1 KDDGK
6 KVSDNSG
13 QDADDKKFAVKDQQS
28 KAMPNVGS
36 ATVESVSSTS
46 QETVEASDKNAF
58 SNLVNTSKLKTQAKV
73 NQKNADQNN
82 DGKDDGKKVSDNSGQ
97 DADDK
102 KVAVKDQQ
110 SKAMPNVGSATVE
123 SVSSTSQETVEAS
136 DRNAF
141 SNLVNNS
148 KSKTQAKVNQK
159 NADQNNDGKKVSDN
173 SGQDADDKKVAVKDQ
188 QSDEKQT
195 EKDQTATVQAEIQ
208 PVQLQEV
215 KAISETDVKPS
226 VTENQPSDAVTVSE
240 VSESD
245 SNQKLAT
252 IQQTVTIDGQTDE
265 AQAHPS
271 KDADEKTQAS
281 AATTQNGPTVGVQT
295 KDTVQTSL
303 EQMQAFQST
312 SVAQTQQTSQN
323 QVQQATNQ
331 PQQTQSIV
339 KVEEVGTVQNVETQA
354 SDAKV
359 DLNELATLN
368 NQAQAIQTAPADT
381 KAAFSAK
388 MNVATTRA
396 AEKLAQPIVEKVS
409 TSVAPNGELKTIT
422 LQLTPAKLGNVRIV
436 MHVSEQG
443 ISLKFNVQTDQAKQL
458 LQSVT
463 GKLEQILK
471 NAEANATQR
480 TTQSFNL
487 QKADQPE
494 TVTKTPQFEQDTSSL
509 LNSNQNGSQQFNQNS
524 MRQMRTVNG
533 YRKAP
538 VLETKQEDEDKKEQV
553 PTSTISILA

>member
-1 KDDGK
+1 MGK
-6 KVSDNSG
+6 
-13 QDADDKKFAVKDQQS
+13 AI
-28 KAMPNVGS
+28 PNVNS
-36 ATVESVSSTS
+36 VAVESVSSTS
-46 QETVEASDKNAF
+46 QKTVKASDKNAF
-58 SNLVNTSKLKTQAKV
+58 SKLVNKSRSKTQAKV
-73 NQKNADQNN
+73 NQKNVGQNN
-82 DGKDDGKKVSDNSGQ
+82 DGKDDGKKVSDNSKQ

-102 KVAVKDQQ
+102 KVVVKDQQ
-110 SKAMPNVGSATVE
+110 
-123 SVSSTSQETVEAS
+123 
-136 DRNAF
+136 F
-141 SNLVNNS
+141 
-148 KSKTQAKVNQK
+148 
-159 NADQNNDGKKVSDN
+159 
-173 SGQDADDKKVAVKDQ
+173 
-188 QSDEKQT
+188 DEKQT

-208 PVQLQEV
+208 PVQVQEV

-226 VTENQPSDAVTVSE
+226 VTEDQTSDAATVSE

-245 SNQKLAT
+245 SDQKSAT
-252 IQQTVTIDGQTDE
+252 VQQTGTTDVQTE
-265 AQAHPS
+265 EVQAQPAE
-271 KDADEKTQAS
+271 DADEKTQAS
-281 AATTQNGPTVGVQT
+281 AAMAQNEQTVDVQT
-295 KDTVQTSL
+295 NVQTSQ
-303 EQMQAFQST
+303 EQMQAVQAT
-312 SVAQTQQTSQN
+312 SVAQTQQTNQN

-331 PQQTQSIV
+331 PQQTQSTV

-368 NQAQAIQTAPADT
+368 NQAQALQSAPADT

-409 TSVAPNGELKTIT
+409 TSVGQNGGLKTIT
-422 LQLTPAKLGNVRIV
+422 LQLTPAKLGNVRVV

-443 ISLKFNVQTDQAKQL
+443 ISLKFNVQNDQAKQL

-480 TTQSFNL
+480 ATQSFNL
-487 QKADQPE
+487 QKTDQPE

-509 LNSNQNGSQQFNQNS
+509 LNSNQNGSQQFNQNG

>member
-1 KDDGK
+1 ME
-6 KVSDNSG
+6 KV
-13 QDADDKKFAVKDQQS
+13 
-28 KAMPNVGS
+28 MPNVGS

-46 QETVEASDKNAF
+46 PKTVKASDKNAF
-58 SNLVNTSKLKTQAKV
+58 SKLVNKSKSKTQAKV
-73 NQKNADQNN
+73 NQKNANQNN
-82 DGKDDGKKVSDNSGQ
+82 DGKDDGKKVSDNS
-97 DADDK
+97 K
-102 KVAVKDQQ
+102 
-110 SKAMPNVGSATVE
+110 
-123 SVSSTSQETVEAS
+123 
-136 DRNAF
+136 
-141 SNLVNNS
+141 
-148 KSKTQAKVNQK
+148 
-159 NADQNNDGKKVSDN
+159 
-173 SGQDADDKKVAVKDQ
+173 QDADDKKVAVKDQ

-208 PVQLQEV
+208 PVQVQEV

-226 VTENQPSDAVTVSE
+226 VTENQTSNAATVSE

-245 SNQKLAT
+245 SDQKLAT
-252 IQQTVTIDGQTDE
+252 IQQTVTIDVQTDE
-265 AQAHPS
+265 AQAQPAE
-271 KDADEKTQAS
+271 DADEKTQAS
-281 AATTQNGPTVGVQT
+281 AATTQNGQTVDVQT
-295 KDTVQTSL
+295 KDNVQTSR
-303 EQMQAFQST
+303 EQMQAVQDT
-312 SVAQTQQTSQN
+312 SVAQTQQTNQN

-331 PQQTQSIV
+331 PQQTQSTV

-368 NQAQAIQTAPADT
+368 NQAQAIQTSPADT

-396 AEKLAQPIVEKVS
+396 AEKLAQPIVEKIS
-409 TSVAPNGELKTIT
+409 TSVAPNGGLKTIT

-436 MHVSEQG
+436 MHVSELG

-509 LNSNQNGSQQFNQNS
+509 LNSNQNGSQQFNQNG

>member
-1 KDDGK
+1 MGK
-6 KVSDNSG
+6 
-13 QDADDKKFAVKDQQS
+13 AI
-28 KAMPNVGS
+28 PNVNS
-36 ATVESVSSTS
+36 VAVESVSSTS
-46 QETVEASDKNAF
+46 QKTVKASDKNAF
-58 SNLVNTSKLKTQAKV
+58 SKLVNKSRSKTQAKV
-73 NQKNADQNN
+73 NQKNVGQNN
-82 DGKDDGKKVSDNSGQ
+82 DGKDDGKKVSDNSKQ

-110 SKAMPNVGSATVE
+110 
-123 SVSSTSQETVEAS
+123 
-136 DRNAF
+136 F
-141 SNLVNNS
+141 
-148 KSKTQAKVNQK
+148 
-159 NADQNNDGKKVSDN
+159 
-173 SGQDADDKKVAVKDQ
+173 
-188 QSDEKQT
+188 DEKQT
-195 EKDQTATVQAEIQ
+195 EKDQTATVRAEIQ
-208 PVQLQEV
+208 PVQVQEV

-226 VTENQPSDAVTVSE
+226 VTEDQTSDAATVSE

-245 SNQKLAT
+245 SDQKSAT
-252 IQQTVTIDGQTDE
+252 VQQTGTTEVQTE
-265 AQAHPS
+265 EVQAQPAE
-271 KDADEKTQAS
+271 DADEKTQAS
-281 AATTQNGPTVGVQT
+281 AAMAQNEQTVDVQT
-295 KDTVQTSL
+295 NVQTSQ
-303 EQMQAFQST
+303 EQMQAVQAT
-312 SVAQTQQTSQN
+312 SVAQTQQTNQN

-331 PQQTQSIV
+331 PQQTQSTV

-368 NQAQAIQTAPADT
+368 NQAQALQSAPADT

-409 TSVAPNGELKTIT
+409 TSVGQNGGLKTIT
-422 LQLTPAKLGNVRIV
+422 LQLTPAKLGNVRVV

-443 ISLKFNVQTDQAKQL
+443 ISLKFNVQNDQAKQL

-480 TTQSFNL
+480 ATQSFNL
-487 QKADQPE
+487 QKTDQPE

-509 LNSNQNGSQQFNQNS
+509 LNSNQNGSQQFNQNG

>member
-1 KDDGK
+1 MGK
-6 KVSDNSG
+6 
-13 QDADDKKFAVKDQQS
+13 AI
-28 KAMPNVGS
+28 PNVNS
-36 ATVESVSSTS
+36 VAVESVSSTS
-46 QETVEASDKNAF
+46 QKTVKASDKNAF
-58 SNLVNTSKLKTQAKV
+58 SKLVNKSRSKTQAKV
-73 NQKNADQNN
+73 NQKNVGQNN
-82 DGKDDGKKVSDNSGQ
+82 DGKDDGKKVSDNSKQ

-110 SKAMPNVGSATVE
+110 
-123 SVSSTSQETVEAS
+123 
-136 DRNAF
+136 F
-141 SNLVNNS
+141 
-148 KSKTQAKVNQK
+148 
-159 NADQNNDGKKVSDN
+159 
-173 SGQDADDKKVAVKDQ
+173 
-188 QSDEKQT
+188 DEKQT

-208 PVQLQEV
+208 PVQVQEV

-226 VTENQPSDAVTVSE
+226 VTEDQTSDAATVSE

-245 SNQKLAT
+245 SDQKSAT
-252 IQQTVTIDGQTDE
+252 VQQTDTTDVQTE
-265 AQAHPS
+265 EVQAQPAE
-271 KDADEKTQAS
+271 DADEKTQAS
-281 AATTQNGPTVGVQT
+281 AAMAQNEQTVDVQT
-295 KDTVQTSL
+295 NVQTSQ
-303 EQMQAFQST
+303 EQMQAVQAT
-312 SVAQTQQTSQN
+312 SVAQTQQTNQN

-331 PQQTQSIV
+331 PQQTQSTV

-368 NQAQAIQTAPADT
+368 NQAQALQSAPADT

-409 TSVAPNGELKTIT
+409 TSVGQNGGLKTIT
-422 LQLTPAKLGNVRIV
+422 LQLTPAKLGNVRVV

-443 ISLKFNVQTDQAKQL
+443 ISLKFNVQNDQAKQL

-480 TTQSFNL
+480 ATQSFNL
-487 QKADQPE
+487 QKTDQPE

-509 LNSNQNGSQQFNQNS
+509 LNSNQNGSQQFNQNG

>member
-1 KDDGK
+1 ME
-6 KVSDNSG
+6 KV
-13 QDADDKKFAVKDQQS
+13 
-28 KAMPNVGS
+28 MPNVGS
-36 ATVESVSSTS
+36 VTVEAVSSTS
-46 QETVEASDKNAF
+46 QKTVKASDKNAF
-58 SNLVNTSKLKTQAKV
+58 SKLVNKSKSKTQTKV
-73 NQKNADQNN
+73 NQKKAGQNN
-82 DGKDDGKKVSDNSGQ
+82 AGKDDGKKVSDNSKQ

-102 KVAVKDQQ
+102 KVA
-110 SKAMPNVGSATVE
+110 G
-123 SVSSTSQETVEAS
+123 
-136 DRNAF
+136 
-141 SNLVNNS
+141 
-148 KSKTQAKVNQK
+148 
-159 NADQNNDGKKVSDN
+159 
-173 SGQDADDKKVAVKDQ
+173 KDQ

-195 EKDQTATVQAEIQ
+195 EKDQTATVQAE
-208 PVQLQEV
+208 VQQVQVQEV

-226 VTENQPSDAVTVSE
+226 VTENKTSDAATVSE

-245 SNQKLAT
+245 SDQKSAT
-252 IQQTVTIDGQTDE
+252 VQQTGTTDVQTE
-265 AQAHPS
+265 EVQAQPAE
-271 KDADEKTQAS
+271 DADEKTQAS
-281 AATTQNGPTVGVQT
+281 AAMAQNEQTVDVQT
-295 KDTVQTSL
+295 NVQTNVQTSQ
-303 EQMQAFQST
+303 EQMQAVQAT
-312 SVAQTQQTSQN
+312 SVAQTQQTAQN

-331 PQQTQSIV
+331 PQQTQSTV

-409 TSVAPNGELKTIT
+409 TSVAPNGGLKTIT

-509 LNSNQNGSQQFNQNS
+509 LNSNQNGSQQFNQNG

>member
-1 KDDGK
+1 ME
-6 KVSDNSG
+6 KV
-13 QDADDKKFAVKDQQS
+13 
-28 KAMPNVGS
+28 MPNVGS
-36 ATVESVSSTS
+36 VAVESVSGTS
-46 QETVEASDKNAF
+46 QKTVKASDKNAF
-58 SNLVNTSKLKTQAKV
+58 SKLVNKSRSKTQTKV
-73 NQKNADQNN
+73 NQKKAGQNN
-82 DGKDDGKKVSDNSGQ
+82 GGKDDGKKVSDNS
-97 DADDK
+97 K
-102 KVAVKDQQ
+102 
-110 SKAMPNVGSATVE
+110 
-123 SVSSTSQETVEAS
+123 
-136 DRNAF
+136 
-141 SNLVNNS
+141 
-148 KSKTQAKVNQK
+148 
-159 NADQNNDGKKVSDN
+159 
-173 SGQDADDKKVAVKDQ
+173 QDADDKKVAVKDQ

-195 EKDQTATVQAEIQ
+195 EKNQTTDETQTATVQAE
-208 PVQLQEV
+208 VQQVQVQEV

-226 VTENQPSDAVTVSE
+226 VTENQTSDAATVSE

-245 SNQKLAT
+245 SNQKPAT
-252 IQQTVTIDGQTDE
+252 IQQTGTTDVQTEE
-265 AQAHPS
+265 AQAQPAE
-271 KDADEKTQAS
+271 DADEKTQAS
-281 AATTQNGPTVGVQT
+281 AATTQNGQTVDVQT
-295 KDTVQTSL
+295 KDNVQTSR
-303 EQMQAFQST
+303 EQMQAVQAT
-312 SVAQTQQTSQN
+312 SVAQTQQTAQN
-323 QVQQATNQ
+323 KVQQATNQ
-331 PQQTQSIV
+331 PQQTQSTV

-368 NQAQAIQTAPADT
+368 NQAQALQSAPADT

-409 TSVAPNGELKTIT
+409 TSVGQNGGLKTIT
-422 LQLTPAKLGNVRIV
+422 LQLTPAKLGNVRVV

-471 NAEANATQR
+471 NAEANSTQR
-480 TTQSFNL
+480 ATQSFNL
-487 QKADQPE
+487 QKTDQPE

-509 LNSNQNGSQQFNQNS
+509 LNSNQNGSQQFNQNG

-538 VLETKQEDEDKKEQV
+538 VLKTKQEDEDKKEQV

>member
-1 KDDGK
+1 ME
-6 KVSDNSG
+6 KV
-13 QDADDKKFAVKDQQS
+13 
-28 KAMPNVGS
+28 MPNVGS
-36 ATVESVSSTS
+36 ATVESVSGTS
-46 QETVEASDKNAF
+46 PKTVKASDKNAF
-58 SNLVNTSKLKTQAKV
+58 SKLVNKSKSKTQAKV

-82 DGKDDGKKVSDNSGQ
+82 DGKDDGKKVSDNSKQ

-102 KVAVKDQQ
+102 KVA
-110 SKAMPNVGSATVE
+110 G
-123 SVSSTSQETVEAS
+123 
-136 DRNAF
+136 
-141 SNLVNNS
+141 
-148 KSKTQAKVNQK
+148 
-159 NADQNNDGKKVSDN
+159 
-173 SGQDADDKKVAVKDQ
+173 KDQ

-208 PVQLQEV
+208 PVQVQEV

-226 VTENQPSDAVTVSE
+226 VTENQTSDATTVSE

-245 SNQKLAT
+245 SDQKSAM
-252 IQQTVTIDGQTDE
+252 IQQTVTIDVQTDE
-265 AQAHPS
+265 AQAQPAE
-271 KDADEKTQAS
+271 DADEKTQAS
-281 AATTQNGPTVGVQT
+281 AATTQNGQTVDVQT
-295 KDTVQTSL
+295 KDNVQTSR
-303 EQMQAFQST
+303 EQMQAVQAT

-331 PQQTQSIV
+331 PQQTQSTV

-368 NQAQAIQTAPADT
+368 NQAQAIQTALADT

-396 AEKLAQPIVEKVS
+396 AEKLAQPIVEKIS
-409 TSVAPNGELKTIT
+409 TSVAPNGGLKTIT

-509 LNSNQNGSQQFNQNS
+509 LNSNQNGSQQFNQNG

>member
-1 KDDGK
+1 ME
-6 KVSDNSG
+6 KV
-13 QDADDKKFAVKDQQS
+13 
-28 KAMPNVGS
+28 MPNVGS
-36 ATVESVSSTS
+36 TTVESVSGTS
-46 QETVEASDKNAF
+46 QKTVKASDKNAF
-58 SNLVNTSKLKTQAKV
+58 SKLVNKSKSKTQAKV

-82 DGKDDGKKVSDNSGQ
+82 DGKDDGKKVSDNSKQ

-102 KVAVKDQQ
+102 KVA
-110 SKAMPNVGSATVE
+110 G
-123 SVSSTSQETVEAS
+123 
-136 DRNAF
+136 
-141 SNLVNNS
+141 
-148 KSKTQAKVNQK
+148 
-159 NADQNNDGKKVSDN
+159 
-173 SGQDADDKKVAVKDQ
+173 KDQ

-195 EKDQTATVQAEIQ
+195 EKDQTATVQ
-208 PVQLQEV
+208 VQEV

-226 VTENQPSDAVTVSE
+226 VTENQTSDATTVSE

-245 SNQKLAT
+245 SDQKSAM
-252 IQQTVTIDGQTDE
+252 IQQTVTIDVQTDE
-265 AQAHPS
+265 AQAQPAE
-271 KDADEKTQAS
+271 DADEKTQAS
-281 AATTQNGPTVGVQT
+281 AATTQNGQTVDVQT
-295 KDTVQTSL
+295 KDNVQTSR
-303 EQMQAFQST
+303 EQMQAVQAT

-331 PQQTQSIV
+331 PQQTQSTV

-396 AEKLAQPIVEKVS
+396 AEKLAQPIVEKIS
-409 TSVAPNGELKTIT
+409 TSVAPNGGLKTIT

-509 LNSNQNGSQQFNQNS
+509 LNSNQNGSQQFNQNG

>member
-1 KDDGK
+1 ME
-6 KVSDNSG
+6 KV
-13 QDADDKKFAVKDQQS
+13 
-28 KAMPNVGS
+28 MPNVGS
-36 ATVESVSSTS
+36 ATVESVSGTS
-46 QETVEASDKNAF
+46 QKTVKASDKNAF
-58 SNLVNTSKLKTQAKV
+58 SKLVNKSRSKTQTKV
-73 NQKNADQNN
+73 NQKNAGQDN
-82 DGKDDGKKVSDNSGQ
+82 DGKDDGKKVSDN
-97 DADDK
+97 
-102 KVAVKDQQ
+102 
-110 SKAMPNVGSATVE
+110 
-123 SVSSTSQETVEAS
+123 
-136 DRNAF
+136 
-141 SNLVNNS
+141 
-148 KSKTQAKVNQK
+148 AK
-159 NADQNNDGKKVSDN
+159 QND
-173 SGQDADDKKVAVKDQ
+173 DDKKVAVKDQ

-195 EKDQTATVQAEIQ
+195 EKDQTATVQTEIQ
-208 PVQLQEV
+208 PVQVQEV

-226 VTENQPSDAVTVSE
+226 VTENQTSDASTVSE

-245 SNQKLAT
+245 SDQKSAT
-252 IQQTVTIDGQTDE
+252 IQQTVTIDVQTDE
-265 AQAHPS
+265 AQAQPAE
-271 KDADEKTQAS
+271 DADEKTQAP
-281 AATTQNGPTVGVQT
+281 AATTQNGQTVDVQT
-295 KDTVQTSL
+295 KDNVQTSR
-303 EQMQAFQST
+303 EQMQAVQAT
-312 SVAQTQQTSQN
+312 SVAQTQQTNQN

-331 PQQTQSIV
+331 PQQAQTTV

-409 TSVAPNGELKTIT
+409 TSVAPNGGLKTIT
-422 LQLTPAKLGNVRIV
+422 LQLTPAKLGNVRVV

-443 ISLKFNVQTDQAKQL
+443 ISLKFNVQNDQAKQL

-487 QKADQPE
+487 QKTDQPE

-509 LNSNQNGSQQFNQNS
+509 LNSNQNGSQQFNQNG

>member
-1 KDDGK
+1 MGK
-6 KVSDNSG
+6 
-13 QDADDKKFAVKDQQS
+13 AI
-28 KAMPNVGS
+28 PNVNS
-36 ATVESVSSTS
+36 VAVESVSSTS
-46 QETVEASDKNAF
+46 QKTVKASDKNAF
-58 SNLVNTSKLKTQAKV
+58 SKLVNKSRSKTQAKV
-73 NQKNADQNN
+73 NQKNVGQNN
-82 DGKDDGKKVSDNSGQ
+82 DGKDDGKKVSDNSKQ

-110 SKAMPNVGSATVE
+110 
-123 SVSSTSQETVEAS
+123 
-136 DRNAF
+136 F
-141 SNLVNNS
+141 
-148 KSKTQAKVNQK
+148 
-159 NADQNNDGKKVSDN
+159 
-173 SGQDADDKKVAVKDQ
+173 
-188 QSDEKQT
+188 DEKQT

-208 PVQLQEV
+208 PVQVQEV

-226 VTENQPSDAVTVSE
+226 VTEDQTSDAATVSE

-245 SNQKLAT
+245 SDQKSAT
-252 IQQTVTIDGQTDE
+252 VQQTGTTDVQTE
-265 AQAHPS
+265 EVQAQPAE
-271 KDADEKTQAS
+271 DADEKTQAS
-281 AATTQNGPTVGVQT
+281 AAMAQNEQTVDVQT
-295 KDTVQTSL
+295 NVQTSQ
-303 EQMQAFQST
+303 EQMQAVQAT
-312 SVAQTQQTSQN
+312 SVAQTQQTNQN

-331 PQQTQSIV
+331 PQQTQSTV

-396 AEKLAQPIVEKVS
+396 AEKLAQPIVEKIS
-409 TSVAPNGELKTIT
+409 TSVAPNGGLKTIT

-443 ISLKFNVQTDQAKQL
+443 ISLKFNVQNDQAKQL

-480 TTQSFNL
+480 ATQSFNL
-487 QKADQPE
+487 QKTDQPE

-509 LNSNQNGSQQFNQNS
+509 LNSNQNGSQQFNQNG

>member
-1 KDDGK
+1 ME
-6 KVSDNSG
+6 KV
-13 QDADDKKFAVKDQQS
+13 
-28 KAMPNVGS
+28 MPNVGS
-36 ATVESVSSTS
+36 ATVESVSGTS
-46 QETVEASDKNAF
+46 PKTVKASDKNAF
-58 SNLVNTSKLKTQAKV
+58 SKLVNKSKSKTQAKV

-82 DGKDDGKKVSDNSGQ
+82 DGKDDGKKVSDNSKQ

-102 KVAVKDQQ
+102 KVA
-110 SKAMPNVGSATVE
+110 G
-123 SVSSTSQETVEAS
+123 
-136 DRNAF
+136 
-141 SNLVNNS
+141 
-148 KSKTQAKVNQK
+148 
-159 NADQNNDGKKVSDN
+159 
-173 SGQDADDKKVAVKDQ
+173 KDQ

-195 EKDQTATVQAEIQ
+195 EKDQTATVQAE
-208 PVQLQEV
+208 VQQVQVQEV

-226 VTENQPSDAVTVSE
+226 VTENKTSDAATVSE

-245 SNQKLAT
+245 SDQKSAT
-252 IQQTVTIDGQTDE
+252 VQQTGTIDVQTDE
-265 AQAHPS
+265 AQAQPAE
-271 KDADEKTQAS
+271 DADEKTQAS
-281 AATTQNGPTVGVQT
+281 AAMAQNEQTVDVQT
-295 KDTVQTSL
+295 NVQTSQ
-303 EQMQAFQST
+303 EQMQAVQAT
-312 SVAQTQQTSQN
+312 SVAQTQQTNQN

-331 PQQTQSIV
+331 PQQTQSTV
-339 KVEEVGTVQNVETQA
+339 KVEEVGTVQNVEAQA

-368 NQAQAIQTAPADT
+368 NQAQALQSAPADT

-396 AEKLAQPIVEKVS
+396 AEKLAQPIVEKIS
-409 TSVAPNGELKTIT
+409 TSVAPNGGLKTIT

-509 LNSNQNGSQQFNQNS
+509 LNSNQNGSQQFNQNG

>member
-1 KDDGK
+1 ME
-6 KVSDNSG
+6 KV
-13 QDADDKKFAVKDQQS
+13 
-28 KAMPNVGS
+28 MPNVGS
-36 ATVESVSSTS
+36 ATVESVSGTS
-46 QETVEASDKNAF
+46 PKTVKASNKNAF
-58 SNLVNTSKLKTQAKV
+58 SKLVNKSKSKTQAKV

-82 DGKDDGKKVSDNSGQ
+82 DGKDDGKKVSDNSKQ

-102 KVAVKDQQ
+102 KVA
-110 SKAMPNVGSATVE
+110 G
-123 SVSSTSQETVEAS
+123 
-136 DRNAF
+136 
-141 SNLVNNS
+141 
-148 KSKTQAKVNQK
+148 
-159 NADQNNDGKKVSDN
+159 
-173 SGQDADDKKVAVKDQ
+173 KDQ

-195 EKDQTATVQAEIQ
+195 EKDQTATVQ
-208 PVQLQEV
+208 VQEV

-226 VTENQPSDAVTVSE
+226 VTENQTSDATTVSE

-245 SNQKLAT
+245 SDQKSAM
-252 IQQTVTIDGQTDE
+252 IQQTGTIDVQTDE
-265 AQAHPS
+265 AQAQPAE
-271 KDADEKTQAS
+271 DADEKTQAS
-281 AATTQNGPTVGVQT
+281 AATTQNGQTVDVQT
-295 KDTVQTSL
+295 KDNVQTSR
-303 EQMQAFQST
+303 EQMQAVQAT

-331 PQQTQSIV
+331 PQQTQSTV

-396 AEKLAQPIVEKVS
+396 AEKLAQPIVEKIS
-409 TSVAPNGELKTIT
+409 TSVAPNGGLKTIT

-509 LNSNQNGSQQFNQNS
+509 LNSNQNGSQQFNQNG

>member
-1 KDDGK
+1 ME
-6 KVSDNSG
+6 KV
-13 QDADDKKFAVKDQQS
+13 
-28 KAMPNVGS
+28 MPNVGS
-36 ATVESVSSTS
+36 ATVESVSGTS
-46 QETVEASDKNAF
+46 PKTVKASDKNAF
-58 SNLVNTSKLKTQAKV
+58 SKLVNKSKSKTQAKV

-82 DGKDDGKKVSDNSGQ
+82 DGKDDGKKVSDNSKQ

-102 KVAVKDQQ
+102 KVA
-110 SKAMPNVGSATVE
+110 G
-123 SVSSTSQETVEAS
+123 
-136 DRNAF
+136 
-141 SNLVNNS
+141 
-148 KSKTQAKVNQK
+148 
-159 NADQNNDGKKVSDN
+159 
-173 SGQDADDKKVAVKDQ
+173 KDQ

-195 EKDQTATVQAEIQ
+195 EKDQTATVQAE
-208 PVQLQEV
+208 VQQVQVQEV

-226 VTENQPSDAVTVSE
+226 VTENKTSDAATVSE

-245 SNQKLAT
+245 SDQKSAT
-252 IQQTVTIDGQTDE
+252 VQQTGTTDVQTE
-265 AQAHPS
+265 EVQAQPAE
-271 KDADEKTQAS
+271 DADEKTQAS
-281 AATTQNGPTVGVQT
+281 AAMAQNEQTVDVQT
-295 KDTVQTSL
+295 NVQTSQ
-303 EQMQAFQST
+303 EQMQAVQAT
-312 SVAQTQQTSQN
+312 SVAQTQQTNQN

-331 PQQTQSIV
+331 PQQTQSTV

-396 AEKLAQPIVEKVS
+396 AEKLAQPIVEKIS
-409 TSVAPNGELKTIT
+409 TSVAPNGGLKTIT

-509 LNSNQNGSQQFNQNS
+509 LNSNQNGSQQFNQNG

>member
-1 KDDGK
+1 MGK
-6 KVSDNSG
+6 TI
-13 QDADDKKFAVKDQQS
+13 
-28 KAMPNVGS
+28 PNVS
-36 ATVESVSSTS
+36 SVAVESVSGTS
-46 QETVEASDKNAF
+46 QKTVKASDKNAF
-58 SNLVNTSKLKTQAKV
+58 SKLVNKSRSKTQAKV
-73 NQKNADQNN
+73 NQKNAGQNN
-82 DGKDDGKKVSDNSGQ
+82 DGKDDGKKVSDNS
-97 DADDK
+97 K
-102 KVAVKDQQ
+102 
-110 SKAMPNVGSATVE
+110 
-123 SVSSTSQETVEAS
+123 
-136 DRNAF
+136 R
-141 SNLVNNS
+141 
-148 KSKTQAKVNQK
+148 
-159 NADQNNDGKKVSDN
+159 
-173 SGQDADDKKVAVKDQ
+173 DADDKKVAVKDQ

-208 PVQLQEV
+208 PVQVQEV

-226 VTENQPSDAVTVSE
+226 VTEDQTSDAATVSE

-245 SNQKLAT
+245 SEQKPAT
-252 IQQTVTIDGQTDE
+252 IQQTVTIDVQTDE
-265 AQAHPS
+265 AQAQPVE
-271 KDADEKTQAS
+271 DADEKAQAS
-281 AATTQNGPTVGVQT
+281 AATTQNGQIV
-295 KDTVQTSL
+295 DVQTSR
-303 EQMQAFQST
+303 EQMQAVQAT
-312 SVAQTQQTSQN
+312 SVAQTQQTNQN

-331 PQQTQSIV
+331 PQQTQSTV

-409 TSVAPNGELKTIT
+409 TSVAPNGGLKTIT

-509 LNSNQNGSQQFNQNS
+509 LNSNQNGSQQFNQNG

>member
-1 KDDGK
+1 ME
-6 KVSDNSG
+6 KV
-13 QDADDKKFAVKDQQS
+13 
-28 KAMPNVGS
+28 MPNVGS
-36 ATVESVSSTS
+36 ATVESVSGTS
-46 QETVEASDKNAF
+46 PKTVKASDKNAF
-58 SNLVNTSKLKTQAKV
+58 SKLVNKSKSKTQAKV

-82 DGKDDGKKVSDNSGQ
+82 DGKDDGKKVSDNSKQ

-102 KVAVKDQQ
+102 KVA
-110 SKAMPNVGSATVE
+110 G
-123 SVSSTSQETVEAS
+123 
-136 DRNAF
+136 
-141 SNLVNNS
+141 
-148 KSKTQAKVNQK
+148 
-159 NADQNNDGKKVSDN
+159 
-173 SGQDADDKKVAVKDQ
+173 KDQ

-195 EKDQTATVQAEIQ
+195 EKDQTATVQAE
-208 PVQLQEV
+208 VQQVQVQEV

-226 VTENQPSDAVTVSE
+226 VTENKTSDAATVSE

-245 SNQKLAT
+245 SDQKSAT
-252 IQQTVTIDGQTDE
+252 VQQTGTTDVQTE
-265 AQAHPS
+265 EVQAQPAE
-271 KDADEKTQAS
+271 DADEKTQAS
-281 AATTQNGPTVGVQT
+281 AAMAQNEQTVDVQT
-295 KDTVQTSL
+295 NVQTSQ
-303 EQMQAFQST
+303 EQMQAVQAT
-312 SVAQTQQTSQN
+312 SVAQTQQTNQN

-331 PQQTQSIV
+331 PQQTQSTV
-339 KVEEVGTVQNVETQA
+339 KVEEVGTVQNVEAQA

-368 NQAQAIQTAPADT
+368 NQARAIQSAPADT

-409 TSVAPNGELKTIT
+409 TSVGQNGGLKTIT
-422 LQLTPAKLGNVRIV
+422 LQLTPAKLGNVRVV

-487 QKADQPE
+487 QKTDQPE

-509 LNSNQNGSQQFNQNS
+509 LNSNQNGSQQFNQNG

>member
-1 KDDGK
+1 ME
-6 KVSDNSG
+6 KVMS
-13 QDADDKKFAVKDQQS
+13 
-28 KAMPNVGS
+28 NVGS
-36 ATVESVSSTS
+36 ATVESVSGTS
-46 QETVEASDKNAF
+46 QKTVKASDKNAF
-58 SNLVNTSKLKTQAKV
+58 SKLVNKSRSKTQAKV
-73 NQKNADQNN
+73 NQKNAGQNN
-82 DGKDDGKKVSDNSGQ
+82 DGKDDGKKVSDNS
-97 DADDK
+97 K
-102 KVAVKDQQ
+102 
-110 SKAMPNVGSATVE
+110 
-123 SVSSTSQETVEAS
+123 
-136 DRNAF
+136 
-141 SNLVNNS
+141 
-148 KSKTQAKVNQK
+148 
-159 NADQNNDGKKVSDN
+159 
-173 SGQDADDKKVAVKDQ
+173 QDADDKKVAVKDQ

-195 EKDQTATVQAEIQ
+195 EKDQTATVQ
-208 PVQLQEV
+208 VQEV

-226 VTENQPSDAVTVSE
+226 VTENQTSDSATVSE

-245 SNQKLAT
+245 SDQKLAT
-252 IQQTVTIDGQTDE
+252 IQQTVTIDVQTDE
-265 AQAHPS
+265 AQAQPAE
-271 KDADEKTQAS
+271 DADEKTQAP
-281 AATTQNGPTVGVQT
+281 AATTQNGQTVDVQT
-295 KDTVQTSL
+295 KDNVQTSR
-303 EQMQAFQST
+303 EQMQAVQAT
-312 SVAQTQQTSQN
+312 SVAQTQQTNQN

-331 PQQTQSIV
+331 PQQTQSTV

-409 TSVAPNGELKTIT
+409 TSVAPNGGLKTIT

-509 LNSNQNGSQQFNQNS
+509 LNSNQNGSQQFNQNG

>member
-1 KDDGK
+1 ME
-6 KVSDNSG
+6 KV
-13 QDADDKKFAVKDQQS
+13 
-28 KAMPNVGS
+28 MPNVGS
-36 ATVESVSSTS
+36 TTVESVSGTS
-46 QETVEASDKNAF
+46 QKTVKASDKNAF
-58 SNLVNTSKLKTQAKV
+58 SKLVNKSKSKTQAKV
-73 NQKNADQNN
+73 NQKNAGQNN
-82 DGKDDGKKVSDNSGQ
+82 DGKDDGKKVSDNS
-97 DADDK
+97 K
-102 KVAVKDQQ
+102 
-110 SKAMPNVGSATVE
+110 
-123 SVSSTSQETVEAS
+123 
-136 DRNAF
+136 
-141 SNLVNNS
+141 
-148 KSKTQAKVNQK
+148 
-159 NADQNNDGKKVSDN
+159 
-173 SGQDADDKKVAVKDQ
+173 QDADDKKVAVKDQ

-195 EKDQTATVQAEIQ
+195 EKDQTTDETQVATVQAEIQ
-208 PVQLQEV
+208 PGHVQEI

-226 VTENQPSDAVTVSE
+226 VTENQTSDAATVSE

-245 SNQKLAT
+245 SDQKLAT
-252 IQQTVTIDGQTDE
+252 IQQTVTIDVQTDE
-265 AQAHPS
+265 AQAQPAE
-271 KDADEKTQAS
+271 DADEKTQAS
-281 AATTQNGPTVGVQT
+281 AAMAQNEQTVDVQT
-295 KDTVQTSL
+295 NVQTSQK
-303 EQMQAFQST
+303 QMQAVQAT
-312 SVAQTQQTSQN
+312 SVAQTQQTNQN

-331 PQQTQSIV
+331 PQQTQSTV
-339 KVEEVGTVQNVETQA
+339 KVEEVGTVQNVEAQA

-368 NQAQAIQTAPADT
+368 NQAQALQSAPADT

-409 TSVAPNGELKTIT
+409 TSVGQNGGLKTIT
-422 LQLTPAKLGNVRIV
+422 LQLTPAKLGNVRVV

-471 NAEANATQR
+471 NAEANSTQR
-480 TTQSFNL
+480 ATQSFNL
-487 QKADQPE
+487 QKTDQPE

-509 LNSNQNGSQQFNQNS
+509 LNSNQNGSQQFNQNG

>member
-1 KDDGK
+1 MGK
-6 KVSDNSG
+6 
-13 QDADDKKFAVKDQQS
+13 AI
-28 KAMPNVGS
+28 PNVNS
-36 ATVESVSSTS
+36 VAVESVSSTS
-46 QETVEASDKNAF
+46 QKTVKASDKNAF
-58 SNLVNTSKLKTQAKV
+58 SKLVNKSRSKTQAKV
-73 NQKNADQNN
+73 NQKNVGQNN
-82 DGKDDGKKVSDNSGQ
+82 DGKDDGKKVSDNSKQ

-110 SKAMPNVGSATVE
+110 
-123 SVSSTSQETVEAS
+123 
-136 DRNAF
+136 F
-141 SNLVNNS
+141 
-148 KSKTQAKVNQK
+148 
-159 NADQNNDGKKVSDN
+159 
-173 SGQDADDKKVAVKDQ
+173 
-188 QSDEKQT
+188 DEKQT

-208 PVQLQEV
+208 PVQVQEV

-226 VTENQPSDAVTVSE
+226 VTEDQTSDAATVSE

-245 SNQKLAT
+245 SDQKSAT
-252 IQQTVTIDGQTDE
+252 VQQTGTTDVQTE
-265 AQAHPS
+265 EVQAQPAE
-271 KDADEKTQAS
+271 DADEKTQAS
-281 AATTQNGPTVGVQT
+281 AAMAQNEQTVDVQT
-295 KDTVQTSL
+295 NVQTSQ
-303 EQMQAFQST
+303 EQMQAVQAT
-312 SVAQTQQTSQN
+312 SVAQTQQTNQN

-331 PQQTQSIV
+331 PQQTQSTV
-339 KVEEVGTVQNVETQA
+339 KVEEVGTVQNVEIQA

-368 NQAQAIQTAPADT
+368 NQAQALQSAPADT

-409 TSVAPNGELKTIT
+409 TSVGQNGGLKTIT
-422 LQLTPAKLGNVRIV
+422 LQLTPAKLGNVRVV

-443 ISLKFNVQTDQAKQL
+443 ISLKFNVQNDQAKQL

-480 TTQSFNL
+480 ATQSFNL
-487 QKADQPE
+487 QKTDQPE

-509 LNSNQNGSQQFNQNS
+509 LNSNQNGSQQFNQNG

>member
-1 KDDGK
+1 
-6 KVSDNSG
+6 
-13 QDADDKKFAVKDQQS
+13 
-28 KAMPNVGS
+28 M
-36 ATVESVSSTS
+36 
-46 QETVEASDKNAF
+46 
-58 SNLVNTSKLKTQAKV
+58 
-73 NQKNADQNN
+73 
-82 DGKDDGKKVSDNSGQ
+82 
-97 DADDK
+97 
-102 KVAVKDQQ
+102 
-110 SKAMPNVGSATVE
+110 
-123 SVSSTSQETVEAS
+123 
-136 DRNAF
+136 
-141 SNLVNNS
+141 
-148 KSKTQAKVNQK
+148 
-159 NADQNNDGKKVSDN
+159 
-173 SGQDADDKKVAVKDQ
+173 
-188 QSDEKQT
+188 
-195 EKDQTATVQAEIQ
+195 
-208 PVQLQEV
+208 
-215 KAISETDVKPS
+215 
-226 VTENQPSDAVTVSE
+226 TENKTSDAATVSE
-240 VSESD
+240 VLESD
-245 SNQKLAT
+245 SDQKSAT
-252 IQQTVTIDGQTDE
+252 VQQTGTTDVQTE
-265 AQAHPS
+265 EVQAQPAE
-271 KDADEKTQAS
+271 DADEKTQAS
-281 AATTQNGPTVGVQT
+281 AAMAQNEQTVEVQT
-295 KDTVQTSL
+295 NVQTSQ
-303 EQMQAFQST
+303 EQMQAVQAT
-312 SVAQTQQTSQN
+312 SVAQTQQTAQN
-323 QVQQATNQ
+323 KVQQATNQ
-331 PQQTQSIV
+331 QQQAQTTV
-339 KVEEVGTVQNVETQA
+339 KVEEVGTVQNVEAQA

-368 NQAQAIQTAPADT
+368 NQAQALQTAPADT

-409 TSVAPNGELKTIT
+409 TSVAPNGGLKTIT

-509 LNSNQNGSQQFNQNS
+509 LNSNQNGSQQFNQNG

>member
-1 KDDGK
+1 ME
-6 KVSDNSG
+6 KV
-13 QDADDKKFAVKDQQS
+13 
-28 KAMPNVGS
+28 MPNVGS
-36 ATVESVSSTS
+36 ATVESVSGTS
-46 QETVEASDKNAF
+46 QKTVKASDKNAF
-58 SNLVNTSKLKTQAKV
+58 SKLVNKSRSKTQAKV
-73 NQKNADQNN
+73 NQKNVGQNN
-82 DGKDDGKKVSDNSGQ
+82 DGKDDGKKVSDNSKQ

-110 SKAMPNVGSATVE
+110 
-123 SVSSTSQETVEAS
+123 
-136 DRNAF
+136 F
-141 SNLVNNS
+141 
-148 KSKTQAKVNQK
+148 
-159 NADQNNDGKKVSDN
+159 
-173 SGQDADDKKVAVKDQ
+173 
-188 QSDEKQT
+188 DEKQT

-208 PVQLQEV
+208 PVQVQEV

-226 VTENQPSDAVTVSE
+226 VTEDQTSDAATVSE

-245 SNQKLAT
+245 SDQKSAT
-252 IQQTVTIDGQTDE
+252 VQQTGTTDVQTE
-265 AQAHPS
+265 EVQAQPAE
-271 KDADEKTQAS
+271 DADEKTQAS
-281 AATTQNGPTVGVQT
+281 AAMAQNEQTVDVQT
-295 KDTVQTSL
+295 NVQTSQ
-303 EQMQAFQST
+303 EQMQAVQAT
-312 SVAQTQQTSQN
+312 SVAQTQQTNQN

-331 PQQTQSIV
+331 PQQTQSTV

-368 NQAQAIQTAPADT
+368 NQAQALQSAPADT

-409 TSVAPNGELKTIT
+409 TSVGQNGGLKTIT
-422 LQLTPAKLGNVRIV
+422 LQLTPAKLGNVRVV

-443 ISLKFNVQTDQAKQL
+443 ISLKFNVQNDQAKQL

-480 TTQSFNL
+480 ATQSFNL
-487 QKADQPE
+487 QKTDQPE

-509 LNSNQNGSQQFNQNS
+509 LNSNQNGSQQFNQNG

>member
-1 KDDGK
+1 ME
-6 KVSDNSG
+6 KV
-13 QDADDKKFAVKDQQS
+13 
-28 KAMPNVGS
+28 MPNVGS
-36 ATVESVSSTS
+36 AAAGTVSSTS
-46 QETVEASDKNAF
+46 QKTVKASDKNAF
-58 SNLVNTSKLKTQAKV
+58 SKLVNKSKSKTQTKV
-73 NQKNADQNN
+73 NQKNAGQDN
-82 DGKDDGKKVSDNSGQ
+82 DGKDDGKKVSDN
-97 DADDK
+97 
-102 KVAVKDQQ
+102 
-110 SKAMPNVGSATVE
+110 
-123 SVSSTSQETVEAS
+123 
-136 DRNAF
+136 
-141 SNLVNNS
+141 
-148 KSKTQAKVNQK
+148 AK
-159 NADQNNDGKKVSDN
+159 QND
-173 SGQDADDKKVAVKDQ
+173 DDKKVAVKDQ

-195 EKDQTATVQAEIQ
+195 EKDQATDETQVATVQAEIQ
-208 PVQLQEV
+208 PVQVQEV

-226 VTENQPSDAVTVSE
+226 VTENQTSDAATVSE

-245 SNQKLAT
+245 SDQKLAT
-252 IQQTVTIDGQTDE
+252 IQQTVTIDVQTDE
-265 AQAHPS
+265 VQAQPAE
-271 KDADEKTQAS
+271 DADEKTQAS
-281 AATTQNGPTVGVQT
+281 AATTQNGQTVDVQT
-295 KDTVQTSL
+295 KDNVQTSR
-303 EQMQAFQST
+303 EQMQAVQAT

-331 PQQTQSIV
+331 PQQTQSTV

-409 TSVAPNGELKTIT
+409 TSVAPNGGLKTIT
-422 LQLTPAKLGNVRIV
+422 LQLTPAKLGNVRVV

-443 ISLKFNVQTDQAKQL
+443 ISLKFNVQNDQAKQL

-471 NAEANATQR
+471 NAEANSTQR

-487 QKADQPE
+487 QKTDQPE

-509 LNSNQNGSQQFNQNS
+509 LNSNQNGSQQFNQNG

>member
-1 KDDGK
+1 ME
-6 KVSDNSG
+6 KV
-13 QDADDKKFAVKDQQS
+13 
-28 KAMPNVGS
+28 MPNVGS
-36 ATVESVSSTS
+36 ATVESVSGTS
-46 QETVEASDKNAF
+46 PKTVKASDKNAF
-58 SNLVNTSKLKTQAKV
+58 SKLVNKSKSKTQAKV

-82 DGKDDGKKVSDNSGQ
+82 DGKDDGKKVSDNSKQ

-110 SKAMPNVGSATVE
+110 
-123 SVSSTSQETVEAS
+123 
-136 DRNAF
+136 F
-141 SNLVNNS
+141 
-148 KSKTQAKVNQK
+148 
-159 NADQNNDGKKVSDN
+159 
-173 SGQDADDKKVAVKDQ
+173 
-188 QSDEKQT
+188 DEKQT

-208 PVQLQEV
+208 PVQVQEV

-226 VTENQPSDAVTVSE
+226 VTEDQTSDAATVSE

-245 SNQKLAT
+245 SDQKSAT
-252 IQQTVTIDGQTDE
+252 VQQTGTTDVQTE
-265 AQAHPS
+265 EVQAQPAE
-271 KDADEKTQAS
+271 DADEKTQAS
-281 AATTQNGPTVGVQT
+281 AAMAQNEQTVDVQT
-295 KDTVQTSL
+295 NVQTSQ
-303 EQMQAFQST
+303 EQMQAVQAT
-312 SVAQTQQTSQN
+312 SVAQTQQTNQN

-331 PQQTQSIV
+331 PQQTQSTV

-368 NQAQAIQTAPADT
+368 NQAQALQSAPADT

-409 TSVAPNGELKTIT
+409 TSVGQNGGLKTIT
-422 LQLTPAKLGNVRIV
+422 LQLTPAKLGNVRVV

-443 ISLKFNVQTDQAKQL
+443 ISLKFNVQNDQAKQL

-480 TTQSFNL
+480 ATQSFNL
-487 QKADQPE
+487 QKTDQPE

-509 LNSNQNGSQQFNQNS
+509 LNSNQNGSQQFNQNG

>member
-1 KDDGK
+1 ME
-6 KVSDNSG
+6 KV
-13 QDADDKKFAVKDQQS
+13 
-28 KAMPNVGS
+28 MPSVGS
-36 ATVESVSSTS
+36 ATVESVSGTS
-46 QETVEASDKNAF
+46 PKTVKASDKNAF
-58 SNLVNTSKLKTQAKV
+58 SKLVNKSKSKTQAKV

-82 DGKDDGKKVSDNSGQ
+82 DGKDDGKKVSDNSKQ

-102 KVAVKDQQ
+102 KVA
-110 SKAMPNVGSATVE
+110 G
-123 SVSSTSQETVEAS
+123 
-136 DRNAF
+136 
-141 SNLVNNS
+141 
-148 KSKTQAKVNQK
+148 
-159 NADQNNDGKKVSDN
+159 
-173 SGQDADDKKVAVKDQ
+173 KDQ

-208 PVQLQEV
+208 PVQVQEV

-226 VTENQPSDAVTVSE
+226 VTENQTSDATTVSE

-245 SNQKLAT
+245 SDQKSAM
-252 IQQTVTIDGQTDE
+252 IQQTVTIDVQTDE
-265 AQAHPS
+265 AQAQPAE
-271 KDADEKTQAS
+271 DADEKTQAS
-281 AATTQNGPTVGVQT
+281 AATTQNGQTVDVQT
-295 KDTVQTSL
+295 KDNVQTSR
-303 EQMQAFQST
+303 EQMQAVQAT

-331 PQQTQSIV
+331 PQQTQSTV

-368 NQAQAIQTAPADT
+368 NQAQAIQTALADT

-396 AEKLAQPIVEKVS
+396 AEKLAQPIVEKIS
-409 TSVAPNGELKTIT
+409 TSVAPNGGLKTIT

-509 LNSNQNGSQQFNQNS
+509 LNSNQNGSQQFNQNG

>member
-1 KDDGK
+1 ME
-6 KVSDNSG
+6 KVMS
-13 QDADDKKFAVKDQQS
+13 
-28 KAMPNVGS
+28 NVGS
-36 ATVESVSSTS
+36 ATIESVSSTS
-46 QETVEASDKNAF
+46 QKTVKASDKNAF
-58 SNLVNTSKLKTQAKV
+58 SRLVNKSKSKTQAKV
-73 NQKNADQNN
+73 NQKNAGQNN
-82 DGKDDGKKVSDNSGQ
+82 DGKDDGKKVSDNSKQ

-102 KVAVKDQQ
+102 KVA
-110 SKAMPNVGSATVE
+110 A
-123 SVSSTSQETVEAS
+123 
-136 DRNAF
+136 
-141 SNLVNNS
+141 
-148 KSKTQAKVNQK
+148 
-159 NADQNNDGKKVSDN
+159 
-173 SGQDADDKKVAVKDQ
+173 KDQ

-195 EKDQTATVQAEIQ
+195 EKDQTATVQAE
-208 PVQLQEV
+208 VQVQEV

-226 VTENQPSDAVTVSE
+226 VTENQTSDATTVSE

-245 SNQKLAT
+245 SDQKSVM
-252 IQQTVTIDGQTDE
+252 IQQTVTIDVQTDE
-265 AQAHPS
+265 AQAQPAE
-271 KDADEKTQAS
+271 DADEKTQAS
-281 AATTQNGPTVGVQT
+281 AATTQNGQTVDVQT
-295 KDTVQTSL
+295 KDNVQTSR
-303 EQMQAFQST
+303 EQMQAVQAT

-331 PQQTQSIV
+331 PQVMNQPQQTQSTV

-396 AEKLAQPIVEKVS
+396 AEKLAQPIVEKIS
-409 TSVAPNGELKTIT
+409 TSVAPNGGLKTIT

-509 LNSNQNGSQQFNQNS
+509 LNSNQNGSQQFNQNG

>member
-1 KDDGK
+1 ME
-6 KVSDNSG
+6 KV
-13 QDADDKKFAVKDQQS
+13 
-28 KAMPNVGS
+28 MPNVGS
-36 ATVESVSSTS
+36 VMVEAVSSTS
-46 QETVEASDKNAF
+46 QKTVKASDKNAF
-58 SNLVNTSKLKTQAKV
+58 SKLVSKSRAKTQTKV
-73 NQKNADQNN
+73 NQKKAGQNN
-82 DGKDDGKKVSDNSGQ
+82 AGKDDGKKVSDNSKQ
-97 DADDK
+97 DTDDK
-102 KVAVKDQQ
+102 KVA
-110 SKAMPNVGSATVE
+110 G
-123 SVSSTSQETVEAS
+123 
-136 DRNAF
+136 
-141 SNLVNNS
+141 
-148 KSKTQAKVNQK
+148 
-159 NADQNNDGKKVSDN
+159 
-173 SGQDADDKKVAVKDQ
+173 KDQ

-195 EKDQTATVQAEIQ
+195 EKDQTATVQAE
-208 PVQLQEV
+208 VQQVQVQEV

-226 VTENQPSDAVTVSE
+226 VTEDQTSDVATVSE

-245 SNQKLAT
+245 SEQKPAT
-252 IQQTVTIDGQTDE
+252 IQQTVTIDVQTDE
-265 AQAHPS
+265 AQAQPAE
-271 KDADEKTQAS
+271 DADEKTQAP
-281 AATTQNGPTVGVQT
+281 AATTQNGQTVDVQT
-295 KDTVQTSL
+295 KDNVQTSR
-303 EQMQAFQST
+303 EQMQAVQAT
-312 SVAQTQQTSQN
+312 SVAQTQQTNQN

-331 PQQTQSIV
+331 PQQTQSTV

-368 NQAQAIQTAPADT
+368 NQAQALQSAPADM

-409 TSVAPNGELKTIT
+409 TSVGQNGGLKTIT
-422 LQLTPAKLGNVRIV
+422 LQLTPAKLGNVRVV

-509 LNSNQNGSQQFNQNS
+509 LNSNQNGSQQFNQNG

>member
-1 KDDGK
+1 ME
-6 KVSDNSG
+6 KV
-13 QDADDKKFAVKDQQS
+13 
-28 KAMPNVGS
+28 MPNVGS
-36 ATVESVSSTS
+36 ATVESVSGTS
-46 QETVEASDKNAF
+46 PKTVKASDKNAF
-58 SNLVNTSKLKTQAKV
+58 SKLVNKSKSKTQAKV

-82 DGKDDGKKVSDNSGQ
+82 DGKDDGKDDGKKVSDNSKQ

-102 KVAVKDQQ
+102 KVA
-110 SKAMPNVGSATVE
+110 G
-123 SVSSTSQETVEAS
+123 
-136 DRNAF
+136 
-141 SNLVNNS
+141 
-148 KSKTQAKVNQK
+148 
-159 NADQNNDGKKVSDN
+159 
-173 SGQDADDKKVAVKDQ
+173 KDQ

-208 PVQLQEV
+208 PVQVQEV

-226 VTENQPSDAVTVSE
+226 VTENQTSDATTVSE

-245 SNQKLAT
+245 SDQKSAM
-252 IQQTVTIDGQTDE
+252 IQQTVTIDVQTDE
-265 AQAHPS
+265 AQAQPAE
-271 KDADEKTQAS
+271 DADEKTQA
-281 AATTQNGPTVGVQT
+281 VQ
-295 KDTVQTSL
+295 
-303 EQMQAFQST
+303 AT

-331 PQQTQSIV
+331 PQVMNQPQQTQSTV

-396 AEKLAQPIVEKVS
+396 AEKLAQPIVEKIS
-409 TSVAPNGELKTIT
+409 TSVAPNGGLKTIT

-509 LNSNQNGSQQFNQNS
+509 LNSNQNGSQQFNQNG

>member
-1 KDDGK
+1 ME
-6 KVSDNSG
+6 KV
-13 QDADDKKFAVKDQQS
+13 
-28 KAMPNVGS
+28 MPNVGS
-36 ATVESVSSTS
+36 ATVESVSGTS
-46 QETVEASDKNAF
+46 PKTVKASNKNAF
-58 SNLVNTSKLKTQAKV
+58 SKLVNKSKSKTQAKV

-82 DGKDDGKKVSDNSGQ
+82 DGKDDGKKVSDNSKQ

-102 KVAVKDQQ
+102 KVA
-110 SKAMPNVGSATVE
+110 G
-123 SVSSTSQETVEAS
+123 
-136 DRNAF
+136 
-141 SNLVNNS
+141 
-148 KSKTQAKVNQK
+148 
-159 NADQNNDGKKVSDN
+159 
-173 SGQDADDKKVAVKDQ
+173 KDQ

-195 EKDQTATVQAEIQ
+195 EKDQTATVQ
-208 PVQLQEV
+208 VQEV

-226 VTENQPSDAVTVSE
+226 VTENQTSDATTVSE

-245 SNQKLAT
+245 SDQKSAM
-252 IQQTVTIDGQTDE
+252 IQQTVTIDVQTDE
-265 AQAHPS
+265 AQAQPAE
-271 KDADEKTQAS
+271 DADEKTQAS
-281 AATTQNGPTVGVQT
+281 AATTQNGQTVDVQT
-295 KDTVQTSL
+295 KDNVQTSR
-303 EQMQAFQST
+303 EQMQAVQAT

-331 PQQTQSIV
+331 PQQTQSTV

-396 AEKLAQPIVEKVS
+396 AEKLAQPIVEKIS
-409 TSVAPNGELKTIT
+409 TSVAPNGGLKTIT

-509 LNSNQNGSQQFNQNS
+509 LNSNQNGSQQFNQNG

>member
-1 KDDGK
+1 ME
-6 KVSDNSG
+6 KV
-13 QDADDKKFAVKDQQS
+13 
-28 KAMPNVGS
+28 MPNVGS
-36 ATVESVSSTS
+36 ATVESVSGTS
-46 QETVEASDKNAF
+46 PKTVKASDKNAF
-58 SNLVNTSKLKTQAKV
+58 SKLVNKSKSKTQAKV

-82 DGKDDGKKVSDNSGQ
+82 DGKDDGKKVSDNSKQ

-102 KVAVKDQQ
+102 KVA
-110 SKAMPNVGSATVE
+110 G
-123 SVSSTSQETVEAS
+123 
-136 DRNAF
+136 
-141 SNLVNNS
+141 
-148 KSKTQAKVNQK
+148 
-159 NADQNNDGKKVSDN
+159 
-173 SGQDADDKKVAVKDQ
+173 KDQ

-208 PVQLQEV
+208 QVQVQEV

-226 VTENQPSDAVTVSE
+226 ATVSE

-245 SNQKLAT
+245 SDQKSAT
-252 IQQTVTIDGQTDE
+252 VQQTGTTDVQTE
-265 AQAHPS
+265 EVQAQPAE
-271 KDADEKTQAS
+271 DADEKTQAS
-281 AATTQNGPTVGVQT
+281 AAMAQNEQTVDVQT
-295 KDTVQTSL
+295 NVQTSQK
-303 EQMQAFQST
+303 QMQAVQAT
-312 SVAQTQQTSQN
+312 SVAQTQQTNQN

-331 PQQTQSIV
+331 PQQTQSTV
-339 KVEEVGTVQNVETQA
+339 KVEEVGTVQNVEAQA

-409 TSVAPNGELKTIT
+409 TSVGQNGGLKTIT
-422 LQLTPAKLGNVRIV
+422 LQLTPAKLGNVRVV

-471 NAEANATQR
+471 NAEANSTQR

-509 LNSNQNGSQQFNQNS
+509 LNSNQNGSQQFNQNG

>member
-1 KDDGK
+1 MGK
-6 KVSDNSG
+6 TI
-13 QDADDKKFAVKDQQS
+13 
-28 KAMPNVGS
+28 PNVS
-36 ATVESVSSTS
+36 SVAVESVSGTS
-46 QETVEASDKNAF
+46 QKTVKASDKNAF
-58 SNLVNTSKLKTQAKV
+58 SKLVNKSRSKTQAKV
-73 NQKNADQNN
+73 NQKNAGQNN
-82 DGKDDGKKVSDNSGQ
+82 DGKDDGKKVSDNS
-97 DADDK
+97 K
-102 KVAVKDQQ
+102 
-110 SKAMPNVGSATVE
+110 
-123 SVSSTSQETVEAS
+123 
-136 DRNAF
+136 
-141 SNLVNNS
+141 
-148 KSKTQAKVNQK
+148 
-159 NADQNNDGKKVSDN
+159 
-173 SGQDADDKKVAVKDQ
+173 QDADDKKVAVKDQ

-208 PVQLQEV
+208 PVQVQEV

-226 VTENQPSDAVTVSE
+226 VTEDQTSDAATVSE

-245 SNQKLAT
+245 SEQKPAT
-252 IQQTVTIDGQTDE
+252 IQQTVTIDVQTDE
-265 AQAHPS
+265 AQAQPAE
-271 KDADEKTQAS
+271 DADEKTQAS
-281 AATTQNGPTVGVQT
+281 AATTQNGQTV
-295 KDTVQTSL
+295 DVQTSR
-303 EQMQAFQST
+303 EQMQAVQAT
-312 SVAQTQQTSQN
+312 SVAQTQQTNQN

-331 PQQTQSIV
+331 PQQTQSTV

-409 TSVAPNGELKTIT
+409 TSVAPNGGLKTIT

-509 LNSNQNGSQQFNQNS
+509 LNSNQNGSQQFNQNG

>member
-1 KDDGK
+1 MGK
-6 KVSDNSG
+6 
-13 QDADDKKFAVKDQQS
+13 AI
-28 KAMPNVGS
+28 PNVNS
-36 ATVESVSSTS
+36 VAVESVSSTS
-46 QETVEASDKNAF
+46 QKTVKASDKNAF
-58 SNLVNTSKLKTQAKV
+58 SKLVNKSRSKTQAKV
-73 NQKNADQNN
+73 NQKNVGQNN
-82 DGKDDGKKVSDNSGQ
+82 DGKDDGKKVSDNSKQ

-110 SKAMPNVGSATVE
+110 
-123 SVSSTSQETVEAS
+123 
-136 DRNAF
+136 F
-141 SNLVNNS
+141 
-148 KSKTQAKVNQK
+148 
-159 NADQNNDGKKVSDN
+159 
-173 SGQDADDKKVAVKDQ
+173 
-188 QSDEKQT
+188 DEKQT

-208 PVQLQEV
+208 PVQVQEV

-226 VTENQPSDAVTVSE
+226 VTEDQTSDAATVSE

-245 SNQKLAT
+245 SDQKSAT
-252 IQQTVTIDGQTDE
+252 VQQTGTTDVQTE
-265 AQAHPS
+265 EVQAQPAE
-271 KDADEKTQAS
+271 DADEKTQAS
-281 AATTQNGPTVGVQT
+281 AAMAQNEQTVDVQT
-295 KDTVQTSL
+295 NVQTSQ
-303 EQMQAFQST
+303 EQMQAVQAT
-312 SVAQTQQTSQN
+312 SVAQTQQTNQN

-331 PQQTQSIV
+331 PQQTQSTV

-368 NQAQAIQTAPADT
+368 NQAQALQSAPADT

-409 TSVAPNGELKTIT
+409 TSVGQNGGLKTIT
-422 LQLTPAKLGNVRIV
+422 LQLTPAKLGNVRVV

-443 ISLKFNVQTDQAKQL
+443 ISLKFNVQNDQAKQL

-509 LNSNQNGSQQFNQNS
+509 LNSNQNGSQQFNQNG

-553 PTSTISILA
+553 PTSMISILA

>member
-1 KDDGK
+1 ME
-6 KVSDNSG
+6 KV
-13 QDADDKKFAVKDQQS
+13 
-28 KAMPNVGS
+28 MPNVGS
-36 ATVESVSSTS
+36 ATVESVSGTS
-46 QETVEASDKNAF
+46 PKTVKASNKNAF
-58 SNLVNTSKLKTQAKV
+58 SKLVNKSKSKTQAKV

-82 DGKDDGKKVSDNSGQ
+82 DGKDDGKKVSDNSKQ

-102 KVAVKDQQ
+102 KVA
-110 SKAMPNVGSATVE
+110 G
-123 SVSSTSQETVEAS
+123 
-136 DRNAF
+136 
-141 SNLVNNS
+141 
-148 KSKTQAKVNQK
+148 
-159 NADQNNDGKKVSDN
+159 
-173 SGQDADDKKVAVKDQ
+173 KDQ

-208 PVQLQEV
+208 PVQVQEV

-226 VTENQPSDAVTVSE
+226 VTENQTSDATTVSE

-245 SNQKLAT
+245 SDQKSAM
-252 IQQTVTIDGQTDE
+252 IQQTVTIDVQTDE
-265 AQAHPS
+265 AQAQPAE
-271 KDADEKTQAS
+271 DADEKTQAS
-281 AATTQNGPTVGVQT
+281 AATTQNGQTVDVQT
-295 KDTVQTSL
+295 KDNVQTSR
-303 EQMQAFQST
+303 EQMQAVQAT

-331 PQQTQSIV
+331 PQQTQSTV

-368 NQAQAIQTAPADT
+368 NQAQAIQTALADT

-396 AEKLAQPIVEKVS
+396 AEKLAQPIVEKIS
-409 TSVAPNGELKTIT
+409 TSVAPNGGLKTIT

-509 LNSNQNGSQQFNQNS
+509 LNSNQNGSQQFNQNG

>member
-1 KDDGK
+1 ME
-6 KVSDNSG
+6 KV
-13 QDADDKKFAVKDQQS
+13 
-28 KAMPNVGS
+28 MPNVGS
-36 ATVESVSSTS
+36 ATVESVSGTS
-46 QETVEASDKNAF
+46 QKTVKASDKNAF
-58 SNLVNTSKLKTQAKV
+58 SKLVNKSRSKTQAKV
-73 NQKNADQNN
+73 NQKNAGQNN
-82 DGKDDGKKVSDNSGQ
+82 DGKDDGKKVSDNSKQ
-97 DADDK
+97 NADDK
-102 KVAVKDQQ
+102 KVA
-110 SKAMPNVGSATVE
+110 G
-123 SVSSTSQETVEAS
+123 
-136 DRNAF
+136 
-141 SNLVNNS
+141 
-148 KSKTQAKVNQK
+148 
-159 NADQNNDGKKVSDN
+159 
-173 SGQDADDKKVAVKDQ
+173 KDQ

-208 PVQLQEV
+208 PVQVQEV

-226 VTENQPSDAVTVSE
+226 VTENQTSDASTVSE

-245 SNQKLAT
+245 SDQKSAT
-252 IQQTVTIDGQTDE
+252 IQQTVTIDVQTDE
-265 AQAHPS
+265 AQAQPAE
-271 KDADEKTQAS
+271 DADEKTQAT
-281 AATTQNGPTVGVQT
+281 AATTQNGQTVDVQT
-295 KDTVQTSL
+295 KDNVQTSR
-303 EQMQAFQST
+303 EQMQAVQAT
-312 SVAQTQQTSQN
+312 SVAQTQQTNQN

-331 PQQTQSIV
+331 QQQAQTTV
-339 KVEEVGTVQNVETQA
+339 KVEEVGTVQNVEAQA
-354 SDAKV
+354 GDAKV

-368 NQAQAIQTAPADT
+368 NQAQALQNAPADT

-409 TSVAPNGELKTIT
+409 TSVSPNGGLKTIT
-422 LQLTPAKLGNVRIV
+422 LQLTPAKLGNVRVV

-443 ISLKFNVQTDQAKQL
+443 ISLKFNVQNDQAKQL

-471 NAEANATQR
+471 NAEANSTQR

-487 QKADQPE
+487 QKTDQPE

-509 LNSNQNGSQQFNQNS
+509 LNSNQNGSQQFNQNG

>member
-1 KDDGK
+1 MGK
-6 KVSDNSG
+6 
-13 QDADDKKFAVKDQQS
+13 AI
-28 KAMPNVGS
+28 PNVNS
-36 ATVESVSSTS
+36 VAVESVSSTS
-46 QETVEASDKNAF
+46 QKTVKASDKNAF
-58 SNLVNTSKLKTQAKV
+58 SKLVNKSRSKTQAKV
-73 NQKNADQNN
+73 NQKNVGQNN
-82 DGKDDGKKVSDNSGQ
+82 DGKDDGKKVSDNSKQ

-110 SKAMPNVGSATVE
+110 
-123 SVSSTSQETVEAS
+123 
-136 DRNAF
+136 F
-141 SNLVNNS
+141 
-148 KSKTQAKVNQK
+148 
-159 NADQNNDGKKVSDN
+159 
-173 SGQDADDKKVAVKDQ
+173 
-188 QSDEKQT
+188 DEKQT

-208 PVQLQEV
+208 PVQVQEV

-226 VTENQPSDAVTVSE
+226 VTEDQTSDAATVSE

-245 SNQKLAT
+245 SDQKSAM
-252 IQQTVTIDGQTDE
+252 IQQTVTIDVQTDE
-265 AQAHPS
+265 AQAQPAE
-271 KDADEKTQAS
+271 DADEKTQAS
-281 AATTQNGPTVGVQT
+281 AATTQNGQTVDVQT
-295 KDTVQTSL
+295 KDNVQTSR
-303 EQMQAFQST
+303 EQMQAVQAT

-331 PQQTQSIV
+331 PQQTQSTV

-368 NQAQAIQTAPADT
+368 NQAQAIQTALADT

-396 AEKLAQPIVEKVS
+396 AEKLAQPIVEKIS
-409 TSVAPNGELKTIT
+409 TSVAPNGGLKTIT

-509 LNSNQNGSQQFNQNS
+509 LNSNQNGSQQFNQNG

>member
-1 KDDGK
+1 ME
-6 KVSDNSG
+6 
-13 QDADDKKFAVKDQQS
+13 
-28 KAMPNVGS
+28 KAMPSVS
-36 ATVESVSSTS
+36 STAVESVSSTS
-46 QETVEASDKNAF
+46 QKTVKASDKNAF
-58 SNLVNTSKLKTQAKV
+58 SKLVNKSRSKTQAKV
-73 NQKNADQNN
+73 NQKNAGQNN
-82 DGKDDGKKVSDNSGQ
+82 DGKDDGKKVSDNS
-97 DADDK
+97 K
-102 KVAVKDQQ
+102 
-110 SKAMPNVGSATVE
+110 
-123 SVSSTSQETVEAS
+123 
-136 DRNAF
+136 
-141 SNLVNNS
+141 
-148 KSKTQAKVNQK
+148 
-159 NADQNNDGKKVSDN
+159 
-173 SGQDADDKKVAVKDQ
+173 QDADDKKVAVKDQ

-195 EKDQTATVQAEIQ
+195 EKDQTATVQAEIH
-208 PVQLQEV
+208 PVQVQEV
-215 KAISETDVKPS
+215 KAISGTDVKPS
-226 VTENQPSDAVTVSE
+226 VTENQTSDAATVSE

-245 SNQKLAT
+245 SEQKLAM
-252 IQQTVTIDGQTDE
+252 IQQTVTIDVQTDE
-265 AQAHPS
+265 AQAHPAE
-271 KDADEKTQAS
+271 DADEKTQAS
-281 AATTQNGPTVGVQT
+281 AATTQNGQTVDVQT
-295 KDTVQTSL
+295 KDNVQTSR
-303 EQMQAFQST
+303 EQMQAVQATST
-312 SVAQTQQTSQN
+312 AQTQQMNQN

-331 PQQTQSIV
+331 PQQTQSTV

-368 NQAQAIQTAPADT
+368 NQAQAIQTSPADT

-409 TSVAPNGELKTIT
+409 TSVAPNGGLKTIT
-422 LQLTPAKLGNVRIV
+422 LQLTPARLGNVRVV

-509 LNSNQNGSQQFNQNS
+509 LNSNQNGSQQFNQNG

-538 VLETKQEDEDKKEQV
+538 VLETKQEDEDRKEQV

>member
-1 KDDGK
+1 ME
-6 KVSDNSG
+6 KV
-13 QDADDKKFAVKDQQS
+13 
-28 KAMPNVGS
+28 MPNVGS
-36 ATVESVSSTS
+36 VAVESVSGTS
-46 QETVEASDKNAF
+46 QKTVRASDKNAF
-58 SNLVNTSKLKTQAKV
+58 SKLVNKSRSKTQAKV
-73 NQKNADQNN
+73 NQKKAGQNN
-82 DGKDDGKKVSDNSGQ
+82 GGKDDGKKVSDNS
-97 DADDK
+97 K
-102 KVAVKDQQ
+102 
-110 SKAMPNVGSATVE
+110 
-123 SVSSTSQETVEAS
+123 
-136 DRNAF
+136 
-141 SNLVNNS
+141 
-148 KSKTQAKVNQK
+148 
-159 NADQNNDGKKVSDN
+159 
-173 SGQDADDKKVAVKDQ
+173 QDADDKKVAVKDQ

-195 EKDQTATVQAEIQ
+195 EKNQTTDETQTATVQAE
-208 PVQLQEV
+208 VQQVQEV

-226 VTENQPSDAVTVSE
+226 VTEDQTSDAATVSE
-240 VSESD
+240 VLESD
-245 SNQKLAT
+245 SDQKSAT
-252 IQQTVTIDGQTDE
+252 VQQTGTTDVQTE
-265 AQAHPS
+265 EVQAQPAE
-271 KDADEKTQAS
+271 DADEKTQAS
-281 AATTQNGPTVGVQT
+281 AAMAQNEQTVDVQT
-295 KDTVQTSL
+295 NVQTSQ
-303 EQMQAFQST
+303 EQMQAVQAT
-312 SVAQTQQTSQN
+312 SVAQTQQTNQN

-331 PQQTQSIV
+331 PQQTQSTV
-339 KVEEVGTVQNVETQA
+339 KVEEVGTVQNVEAQA

-368 NQAQAIQTAPADT
+368 NQAQALQTAPADT

-409 TSVAPNGELKTIT
+409 TSVAQNGGLKTIT

-471 NAEANATQR
+471 NAEANSTQR
-480 TTQSFNL
+480 ATQSFNL

-509 LNSNQNGSQQFNQNS
+509 LNSNQNGSQQFNQNG
-524 MRQMRTVNG
+524 MRQMRTING

>member
-1 KDDGK
+1 ME
-6 KVSDNSG
+6 KVMS
-13 QDADDKKFAVKDQQS
+13 
-28 KAMPNVGS
+28 NVGS
-36 ATVESVSSTS
+36 ATIESVSSTS
-46 QETVEASDKNAF
+46 QKTVKASDKNAF
-58 SNLVNTSKLKTQAKV
+58 SRLVNKSKSKTQAKV
-73 NQKNADQNN
+73 NQKNAGQNN
-82 DGKDDGKKVSDNSGQ
+82 DGKDDGKKVSDNSKQ

-102 KVAVKDQQ
+102 KVA
-110 SKAMPNVGSATVE
+110 A
-123 SVSSTSQETVEAS
+123 
-136 DRNAF
+136 
-141 SNLVNNS
+141 
-148 KSKTQAKVNQK
+148 
-159 NADQNNDGKKVSDN
+159 
-173 SGQDADDKKVAVKDQ
+173 KDQ

-195 EKDQTATVQAEIQ
+195 EKDQTATVQAE
-208 PVQLQEV
+208 VQVQEV

-226 VTENQPSDAVTVSE
+226 VTENQSSDAATVSE

-245 SNQKLAT
+245 SDQKMAT
-252 IQQTVTIDGQTDE
+252 IQQTVTIDVQTDE
-265 AQAHPS
+265 AQAQPS
-271 KDADEKTQAS
+271 EDADEKTQAS
-281 AATTQNGPTVGVQT
+281 AATTQNGQTGDVQT
-295 KDTVQTSL
+295 KDNVQTSL
-303 EQMQAFQST
+303 EQMQAVQAT
-312 SVAQTQQTSQN
+312 SIAQTQQTSQN

-331 PQQTQSIV
+331 TQAMNQPQQTQSTV
-339 KVEEVGTVQNVETQA
+339 KVEEVGTVQNVETQE

-409 TSVAPNGELKTIT
+409 TSVAPNGGLKTIT

-509 LNSNQNGSQQFNQNS
+509 LNSNQNGSQQFNQNG

>member
-1 KDDGK
+1 ME
-6 KVSDNSG
+6 KVMS
-13 QDADDKKFAVKDQQS
+13 
-28 KAMPNVGS
+28 NVGS
-36 ATVESVSSTS
+36 ATIESVSSTS
-46 QETVEASDKNAF
+46 QKTVKASDKNAF
-58 SNLVNTSKLKTQAKV
+58 SKLVNKSKSKTQAKV
-73 NQKNADQNN
+73 NQKNAGQNN
-82 DGKDDGKKVSDNSGQ
+82 DGKDDGKKVSDNS
-97 DADDK
+97 K
-102 KVAVKDQQ
+102 
-110 SKAMPNVGSATVE
+110 
-123 SVSSTSQETVEAS
+123 
-136 DRNAF
+136 
-141 SNLVNNS
+141 
-148 KSKTQAKVNQK
+148 
-159 NADQNNDGKKVSDN
+159 
-173 SGQDADDKKVAVKDQ
+173 QDADDKKVAVKDQ

-208 PVQLQEV
+208 PVQVQEV

-226 VTENQPSDAVTVSE
+226 VTENQSSDSATVSE

-245 SNQKLAT
+245 SDQKLAT
-252 IQQTVTIDGQTDE
+252 IQQTGTTDVQTE
-265 AQAHPS
+265 EVQAYPAE
-271 KDADEKTQAS
+271 DADEKTQAS
-281 AATTQNGPTVGVQT
+281 AAMAQNEQTVDVQT
-295 KDTVQTSL
+295 NVQTSQK
-303 EQMQAFQST
+303 QMQAVQAT
-312 SVAQTQQTSQN
+312 SVAQTQQTNQN

-331 PQQTQSIV
+331 PQQTQSTV
-339 KVEEVGTVQNVETQA
+339 KVEEVGTVQNVEAQA

-368 NQAQAIQTAPADT
+368 NQAQALQSAPADT

-409 TSVAPNGELKTIT
+409 TSVGQNGGLKTIT
-422 LQLTPAKLGNVRIV
+422 LQLTPAKLGNVRVV

-471 NAEANATQR
+471 NAEANSTQR
-480 TTQSFNL
+480 ATQSFNL
-487 QKADQPE
+487 QKTDQPE

-509 LNSNQNGSQQFNQNS
+509 LNSNQNGSQQFNQNG